1 MFPAQRVTSGS
12 FIQVPSSSGY
22 VATANHFSLF
32 VSKSDHPVMLPLRI
46 TSGGSIF
53 CQSPIIIGL
62 CCCTANHV
70 WIQYFVKVP
79 SSGYVAT
86 ANHEWG
92 FNILSKSHHHRV
104 MLLHCKPC
112 VDSIFCQSPIIRLCC
127 CTANHVWIQYFVKV
141 PSSGYV
147 VALQTMCGFNI
158 LSKSHH
164 PVMLL
169 HCKPCVDSIFCQSP
183 IIRLCSTTIGRDGVR
198 LCIFVPTSRHPVNVP
213 SEGRSCCVM
222 CNQFPFPCIISVI
235 YLYSSKYHH
244 PVALQ

>member
-12 FIQVPSSSGY
+12 FIQVPSSGY

-79 SSGYVAT
+79 S
-86 ANHEWG
+86 
-92 FNILSKSHHHRV
+92 
-104 MLLHCKPC
+104 
-112 VDSIFCQSPIIRLCC
+112 C

-169 HCKPCVDSIFCQSP
+169 HCKPCVDSIF
-183 IIRLCSTTIGRDGVR
+183 VK
-198 LCIFVPTSRHPVNVP
+198 VP
-213 SEGRSCCVM
+213 SSGYVTLLSEGTESGCVFLF
-222 CNQFPFPCIISVI
+222 QRPVI
-235 YLYSSKYHH
+235 LLTFLRKDGLA
-244 PVALQ
+244 V